1 VDRGDDDATVGRL
14 SPRRVEGGGM
24 RQSFVVAVSAGDRHS
39 VALTR
44 LGEVYCWGDNR
55 SGQLGMYS
63 NNGDVGGGSSPVS
76 GNRLSRVF
84 VVGRRIRLS
93 AMDIGRLI
101 PQGGRRLTT
110 PTALPGHDFTVKRR
124 SVQPLSSARR
134 GTVVRTAA

>member
-1 VDRGDDDATVGRL
+1 
-14 SPRRVEGGGM
+14 M

-44 LGEVYCWGDNR
+44 RGEVYCWGDNR

-76 GNRLSRVF
+76 GNRLSRVC
-84 VVGRRIRLS
+84 RRIRLS

>member
-14 SPRRVEGGGM
+14 SPRRVEGGGL

-76 GNRLSRVF
+76 GNRL
-84 VVGRRIRLS
+84 GRRSVDSFVGNGYRS
-93 AMDIGRLI
+93 SDSVRR
-101 PQGGRRLTT
+101 RRLTT
-110 PTALPGHDFTVKRR
+110 PTTLPGHDFTVKRR